1 LTADSAGRWSR
12 WRPWTIGA
20 VVLVLGALV
29 FDALR
34 GLLREVRYADVV
46 QQVATQP
53 ASSLLWAGLATVLSY
68 LVLTGYDFSALR
80 YAGAKVRSS
89 TVVLTSFIA
98 YALGNTVGLGVLTGG
113 AVRMRLYTAAG
124 VEAARVAQAAAFN
137 AGAFVIGMTAFG
149 AAGLLWGAPDVA
161 ELVHVPSWLLRAI
174 AILLLLA
181 VAALIVA
188 AARAREI
195 RLFKR
200 WPVRLPP
207 PDLAVRQLVI
217 SALDLTASAAALWF
231 LLPPDIIGLPAFFAW
246 YAMGVAL
253 GLLSH
258 VPGGL
263 GVFEAVILLACG
275 GRAPPEQIIG
285 ALFLYRVIYY
295 LLPLIAAAMLLAG
308 YELRSGVA
316 APIGRAAVAISP
328 LLLATLT
335 FIAGAWLLV
344 SGVTPLSG
352 EATDLL
358 ELHVPL
364 PLVEASHFIG
374 SVAGFVML
382 VVARGLV
389 HRLDAAWWSAFL
401 LAVVAA
407 VLALPKGIAL
417 SEGAYLTV
425 LAFLLLASRRQFD
438 RRSALFSQ
446 ALEWAWILSIAWVV
460 ATCVLILLFAYREVP
475 YDREL
480 WWVFEFDANAPRG
493 LRAMMG
499 VTLVGLGFALWQLLR
514 PSPGLPA
521 LPRSEDLDR
530 AEAIV
535 SAQPYADANLV
546 LMGDKHLLFSA
557 SGNAFVMFGRQG
569 RSWVSLFDPIGP
581 RNEWPELIWSFIEE
595 ATDHGGRAIF
605 YQVRPESLTLYLDAG
620 LRALKLGEYAY
631 VQLQDFG
638 LQGSKRADLRYAV
651 HRGERDGLTFSV
663 TPPGEVASI
672 LPELR
677 AISAAWLTESRARE
691 KSFSLGAFRDA
702 YLMRRPVALV
712 RQRGTAIAF
721 ANVLCTQQKSE
732 VSVDLMRQVPG
743 APSGTMDFLFTHL
756 MLHFKEQGVQ
766 RFALG
771 MAPMAGMATH
781 ELAPRWHRF
790 GRWLFDS
797 GESFYNFRGLRS
809 FKDKFYPVWEPRY
822 LAAPQGVATLLSLAD
837 VTALIAGGL
846 RGVIAK

>member
-1 LTADSAGRWSR
+1 M
-12 WRPWTIGA
+12 IGA
-20 VVLVLGALV
+20 ALLAV
-29 FDALR
+29 SALLFDALR
-34 GLLREVRYADVV
+34 GLLREVSYAEVV
-46 QQVATQP
+46 QQISTQP
-53 ASSLLWAGLATVLSY
+53 DRALLLSGLATVLSY
-68 LVLTGYDFSALR
+68 LVLTGYDFSALK
-80 YAGAKVRSS
+80 YVGVQVRRT
-89 TVVLTSFIA
+89 TVLLTSFIA

-124 VEAARVAQAAAFN
+124 IDAGRVAQAAAFN

-161 ELVHVPSWLLRAI
+161 ELVRIPSWLLRAI

-181 VAALIVA
+181 VGALIVA
-188 AARAREI
+188 AARSREI
-195 RLFKR
+195 RIFNR

-207 PDLAVRQLVI
+207 PELAIRQLVI
-217 SALDLTASAAALWF
+217 SALDLSASAAALWF
-231 LLPPDIIGLPAFFAW
+231 LLPADIVSLPAFFAW
-246 YAMGVAL
+246 YAMAVAL

-285 ALFLYRVIYY
+285 ALVLYRIIYY

-316 APIGRAAVAISP
+316 APIRRAAVAISP
-328 LLLATLT
+328 MLLATLT

-352 EATDLL
+352 AATDLL

-374 SVAGFVML
+374 SVAGFAML
-382 VVARGLV
+382 VIARGLF
-389 HRLDAAWWSAFL
+389 HRLDAAWWGAFL
-401 LAVVAA
+401 LALVAA
-407 VLALPKGIAL
+407 VLAMPKGIAL
-417 SEGAYLTV
+417 SEAAYLTV
-425 LAFLLLASRRQFD
+425 LAFLLLASRRQFE

-446 ALEWAWILSIAWVV
+446 ALGLAWIVSIAWVV
-460 ATCVLILLFAYREVP
+460 AVTVLILFFAYREVQ

-480 WWVFEFDANAPRG
+480 WWVFEFDANAPRA
-493 LRAMMG
+493 LRAVLG
-499 VTLVGLGFALWQLLR
+499 VMLAGLGFAIWQLLR
-514 PSPGLPA
+514 PSPGMPA
-521 LPRSEDLDR
+521 LPSAADLDR

-535 SAQPYADANLV
+535 SAQPHADANLV
-546 LMGDKHLLFSA
+546 LVGDKHLMFST
-557 SGNAFVMFGRQG
+557 SGKAFVMFGRQG
-569 RSWVSLFDPIGP
+569 RSWISLFDPVGP
-581 RNEWPELIWSFIEE
+581 RAEWPDLIWRFIEE

-605 YQVRPESLTLYLDAG
+605 YQVRPESLSLYLDAG
-620 LRALKLGEYAY
+620 LRALKLGEYAF
-631 VQLQDFG
+631 VPLQEFG

-651 HRGERDGLTFSV
+651 HRAERDGLSFSV
-663 TPPGEVASI
+663 VPPNEVAAL
-672 LPELR
+672 LPDLR
-677 AISAAWLTESRARE
+677 AVSAAWLTESRTRE
-691 KSFSLGAFRDA
+691 KGFSLGAFHDN
-702 YLMRRPVALV
+702 YVLRRPVALV
-712 RQRGTAIAF
+712 RQRGAIVAF
-721 ANVLCTQQKSE
+721 ANVLCTQQQSE
-732 VSVDLMRQVPG
+732 VSVDLMRQLPS
-743 APSGTMDFLFTHL
+743 APSGTMDFLFTQL
-756 MLHFKEQGVQ
+756 MLHFKAQGVQ

-771 MAPMAGMATH
+771 MAPMAGMVTH

-809 FKDKFYPVWEPRY
+809 FKDKFLPVWEPRY
-822 LAAPQGVATLLSLAD
+822 LAAPPGMATLLSVAD

>member
-1 LTADSAGRWSR
+1 MSAINWNR
-12 WRPWTIGA
+12 WRPWAIGA
-20 VVLVLGALV
+20 AVLALSALL

-34 GLLREVRYADVV
+34 GLLREVSYAEVV
-46 QQVATQP
+46 QQIATQP
-53 ASSLLWAGLATVLSY
+53 GRDLLLSGLATTLSY
-68 LVLTGYDFSALR
+68 LVLTGYDFSALK
-80 YAGAKVRSS
+80 YVGVQVRRT
-89 TVVLTSFIA
+89 TVLLTSFIA

-124 VEAARVAQAAAFN
+124 IDAGRVAQAAAFN
-137 AGAFVIGMTAFG
+137 AGVFVIGMTAFG

-161 ELVHVPSWLLRAI
+161 ELLRLPSWLLRAV
-174 AILLLLA
+174 ALLLLLA
-181 VAALIVA
+181 VGALIVA
-188 AARAREI
+188 AARSREI
-195 RLFKR
+195 RVFNR

-207 PDLAVRQLVI
+207 PELAIRQLLI

-231 LLPPDIIGLPAFFAW
+231 LLPTDIVSLPAFFAW
-246 YAMGVAL
+246 YAMAVAL

-285 ALFLYRVIYY
+285 ALVLYRIIYY
-295 LLPLIAAAMLLAG
+295 LLPLMAAAMLLAG

-316 APIGRAAVAISP
+316 APIRRAAVAISP
-328 LLLATLT
+328 MLLATLT

-352 EATDLL
+352 AATDLL

-374 SVAGFVML
+374 SVAGFAML
-382 VVARGLV
+382 VIARGLF
-389 HRLDAAWWSAFL
+389 HRLDAAWWGAFL
-401 LAVVAA
+401 LALVAA
-407 VLALPKGIAL
+407 VLALPKGIAV
-417 SEGAYLTV
+417 SEAAYLTA
-425 LAFLLLASRRQFD
+425 LAFLLLASRRHFE

-446 ALEWAWILSIAWVV
+446 ALGGAWILSIAWVL
-460 ATCVLILLFAYREVP
+460 AACVLILFIAYREVP

-499 VTLVGLGFALWQLLR
+499 VMLAGLGFALWQLLR

-521 LPRSEDLDR
+521 LPNTAELDR

-535 SAQPYADANLV
+535 SAQPHADANLV
-546 LMGDKHLLFSA
+546 LVGDKHLMFST
-557 SGNAFVMFGRQG
+557 SGKAFVMFGRQG
-569 RSWVSLFDPIGP
+569 RSWISLFDPVGP
-581 RNEWPELIWSFIEE
+581 RAEWPDLIWRFIEE

-605 YQVRPESLTLYLDAG
+605 YQVRPESLSLYLDAG
-620 LRALKLGEYAY
+620 LRALKLGEYAF
-631 VQLQDFG
+631 VPLQEFG
-638 LQGSKRADLRYAV
+638 LQGSKRADLRHAV
-651 HRGERDGLTFSV
+651 NRAERDGLSFSV
-663 TPPGEVASI
+663 APVNEVPAL

-677 AISAAWLTESRARE
+677 EISGAWLAESRTRE
-691 KSFSLGAFRDA
+691 KGFSLGAFRDE
-702 YLMRRPVALV
+702 YLLRRPVAIV
-712 RQRGTAIAF
+712 RQRGTIVAF
-721 ANVLCTQQKSE
+721 ANILCTQQQSE

-743 APSGTMDFLFTHL
+743 APSGTMDFLFTQL
-756 MLHFKEQGVQ
+756 MLHFKAQGVQ

-771 MAPMAGMATH
+771 MAPMAGMVTH

-809 FKDKFYPVWEPRY
+809 FKDKFLPVWEPRY
-822 LAAPQGVATLLSLAD
+822 LAAPPGVATLLSVAD